1 MKTVPGSQ
9 LWWIFR
15 ESQTRLSKWCLALL
29 RGRRYTIRLEPE
41 GSGYHDP
48 ENLVIQANPQLF
60 PDEPPEA
67 QFRLTQGILAHE
79 AGHAWFTGAW
89 PDQREGRLQEAV
101 NLLEDERIERAISIL
116 YPGVTPA
123 IRLLGDRMLA
133 RQKPVGSPAAS
144 TQAYVCCLVWR
155 WAHDRIGENAMFERL
170 GIHEDAR
177 RLWASVRP
185 LVEQAWSAPDT
196 RTVIALARQV
206 LERLGIDPLA
216 PPLKLIPL
224 PAENVPRRRSV
235 KPLPFPSAPAPG
247 DQPGLG
253 KSGVTGCDQ
262 PLPADR
268 YTEPAPYIALED
280 QARPVARQ
288 LVEALRLP
296 VPDARPEPHESQ
308 GRYSFRQEART
319 PDAPHLL
326 AQSAAEDPRDLALYL
341 LVDRSGSMRDC
352 ETEVRLALMSLYLAG
367 TELEIPTGLAFF
379 GAHSDSERERVLE
392 VAPLSPKADEGV
404 KALIAGFHG
413 RTHYEFLDWGLKLAE
428 EVLRSCPQ
436 RRRFVIVLHDGDPVY
451 DGMDGSDLLLSQG
464 HIRRLERSGI
474 TVLGI
479 YLGDDRELIGK
490 LKQLFSRLI
499 VCSNNELP
507 DKLGNLLR
515 SLA

>member
-1 MKTVPGSQ
+1 MKTTAQV
-9 LWWIFR
+9 WWIFR
-15 ESQTRLSKWCLALL
+15 EPQTRLTKWTLALL
-29 RGRRYTIRLEPE
+29 RGRRYTIRIEPE

-48 ENLVIQANPQLF
+48 ENLVIQANPQFF
-60 PDEPPEA
+60 PDEPPEI

-89 PDQREGRLQEAV
+89 PDQREGRLQEAT
-101 NLLEDERIERAISIL
+101 NILEDARIENAICVL
-116 YPGVTPA
+116 YPGIAPV

-155 WAHDRIGENAMFERL
+155 WAHDRTGETAMFERL
-170 GIHEDAR
+170 GTGEDAR
-177 RLWASVRP
+177 KLWATVRP

-196 RTVIALARQV
+196 KTVIALARQV

-216 PPLKLIPL
+216 PPLRLLPL
-224 PAENVPRRRSV
+224 PAENIPRKRSD
-235 KPLPFPSAPAPG
+235 KPLAFPTAPAPG
-247 DQPGLG
+247 EQPGLG
-253 KSGVTGCDQ
+253 RSDVGAAEQ
-262 PLPADR
+262 SLPADR
-268 YTEPAPYIALED
+268 YTEPAPYLALED
-280 QARPVARQ
+280 QTRPVARQ

-319 PDAPHLL
+319 PETPHLL
-326 AQSAAEDPRDLALYL
+326 AQSVAEDPRDLALYL

-352 ETEVRLALMSLYLAG
+352 EAEVRLALMSLYLAG
-367 TELEIPTGLAFF
+367 MELEIPTGLAFF